1 MWFVCVAAYR
11 LNGVIL
17 ILSLHPL
24 RGCERKAVMNEPN
37 PPTLSFPLA
46 PANRMDSEPQ
56 PPVKSSSR
64 RQAIRPSIL
73 ALFGVLTLFTIWG
86 SWRLMNSFN
95 LAQETDSP
103 AELDEIDSVTPLFEP
118 ATSEKTSLISLDRPR
133 STSSSTS
140 QTKNEGSSQRTPASS
155 SPNTAK
161 QAHPSSVWLTGII
174 EDDEPIETRNLP
186 IQISNG
192 PKDSTISR

>member
-1 MWFVCVAAYR
+1 VWFVCVAAYR

-37 PPTLSFPLA
+37 PTTLSFPLA

-56 PPVKSSSR
+56 PPAKSSSR
-64 RQAIRPSIL
+64 RQAIRPSII

-86 SWRLMNSFN
+86 SWRLMNSLN
-95 LAQETDSP
+95 MVQEMDSP

-118 ATSEKTSLISLDRPR
+118 ATSEKTSLITLDRPR
-133 STSSSTS
+133 STISSTT
-140 QTKNEGSSQRTPASS
+140 QTKNGGSSQRTPASS
-155 SPNTAK
+155 SPITAE
-161 QAHPSSVWLTGII
+161 QVQSSTVWLTGII
-174 EDDEPIETRNLP
+174 EDDEPTEAMHRP
-186 IQISNG
+186 QQISNG
-192 PKDSTISR
+192 LKDSTTTR

>member
-1 MWFVCVAAYR
+1 
-11 LNGVIL
+11 
-17 ILSLHPL
+17 
-24 RGCERKAVMNEPN
+24 MNEPN

-46 PANRMDSEPQ
+46 PANRMNSEPQ
-56 PPVKSSSR
+56 PPAKSSSR

-155 SPNTAK
+155 SPNTSK